1 MLGII
6 LLLLGAPLL
15 AEVSSLKDLKD
26 LEISLN
32 EVFIQMEEEEASK
45 EENSVVHIDSGEG
58 L

>member
-6 LLLLGAPLL
+6 LLLFGAPML

-32 EVFIQMEEEEASK
+32 EVLIQMEEEEAAK

>member
-6 LLLLGAPLL
+6 LFLLGVPML

-32 EVFIQMEEEEASK
+32 EVFIQMEEEEEAK
-45 EENSVVHIDSGEG
+45 EKNSVVHIDPGEG